1 MAFPGTYNISYYQ
14 GDTLEFTI
22 RPKAADGSAFALDGY
37 SSKFFIADK
46 RGASR
51 TQSFECTASIS
62 NGAVNCTIS
71 PGVGR
76 SLTAGTTYYY
86 DVEISKSGGT
96 IIHTLL
102 TGTVSVTA
110 DVTGAA

>member
-1 MAFPGTYNISYYQ
+1 MAFPGTHNISYYQ

-22 RPKAADGSAFALDGY
+22 RPKTADGAAFSLDGY

-46 RGASR
+46 RGSAY
-51 TQSFECTASIS
+51 TVNHECTAVIS
-62 NGAVNCTIS
+62 EGAVLCTIS

-76 SLTAGTTYYY
+76 LLTSGTTYYY
-86 DVEISKSGGT
+86 DVEISKSSGS
-96 IIHTLL
+96 IVHTLL

-110 DVTGAA
+110 DITGA